1 MVADTRRSVS
11 CKQGRPKTLD
21 KLEGYFGPGNPE
33 NGYERKTIAVQLE
46 DEVVNAFVY
55 FVANS
60 RPHLQELQDGLSE
73 TVTEYTQDMA
83 KSEVKPGFEAP

>member
-1 MVADTRRSVS
+1 M
-11 CKQGRPKTLD
+11 
-21 KLEGYFGPGNPE
+21 
-33 NGYERKTIAVQLE
+33 QLE